1 MPSDAGADVV
11 TARHPAGVHAP
22 GHPARCE
29 RGPALA
35 VLRPVVSSGAM
46 YAAASD
52 TLHAARE
59 LEAAGI
65 ERGGIASGRAPQGR
79 ARSGGC
85 AAPGVRTAAWPSL
98 RDLSGRTR

>member
-1 MPSDAGADVV
+1 MV
-11 TARHPAGVHAP
+11 TAPHPAGVHAP

-46 YAAASD
+46 YAAAFD

-65 ERGGIASGRAPQGR
+65 ERGGIASGRAPQGQAPQGR

-85 AAPGVRTAAWPSL
+85 AAPAVRTAARPSL